1 MVKGIHL
8 VGCAL
13 GVALLLGLTSRASA
27 TPGDTLGFGTRNI
40 NLGGAV
46 TADVEDVGSNY
57 YNPAGIVRGPGLR
70 LSFSYVSMNS
80 LLEINNEDSNVERMS
95 GLTIGIIAPLQI
107 GDFRFGFGLG
117 VHLPDQR
124 LSRTRSTIQTRPR
137 WERYD
142 TRPHKV
148 YLSTNIAFRP
158 IDWLLIGV
166 GITFQSP
173 SDLELLIDGDADL
186 FRVSST
192 RLRHQFGGDLTST
205 RYPQAGVQFI
215 ASEALSLGISW
226 RGSLTL
232 RNRLSATVEG
242 NVVVGTVRAPLDF
255 SLISN
260 SVSTYMPQQ
269 LTLGFA
275 SKPVERLRVSMD
287 LTWMDWSKHPS
298 LIPSEAITL
307 EIDLSMLPVMLD
319 IPEEIGGRS
328 PIPMNMRDTLV
339 PRVGVEFDAF
349 QNDSTL
355 VQTRFGYVYEGS
367 PFPIQRGA
375 TNFVDSD
382 RHTFSLGA
390 GVRLS
395 DLRPTIPGHLQLD
408 AYFQYAYLPTR
419 NHQKDSLVDPV
430 GDYTAGGQQWGVGAS
445 LEVVFE

>member
-1 MVKGIHL
+1 MVTPVRL
-8 VGCAL
+8 ASVAL
-13 GVALLLGLTSRASA
+13 ALSLLLGLSGQAHA
-27 TPGDTLGFGTRNI
+27 TPGDTLGIGTRNI

-46 TADVEDVGSNY
+46 TADVEDVGGNY

-70 LSFSYVSMNS
+70 LSLSYVSMNS
-80 LLEINNEDSNVERMS
+80 ALEINGNDSNVERMS
-95 GLTIGIIAPLQI
+95 GITLGIVAPLQI
-107 GDFRFGFGLG
+107 GSFRFGFGLG

-124 LSRTRSTIQTRPR
+124 LSRTRSTIQSRPR

-148 YLSTNIAFRP
+148 FLSTNIAFRP

-173 SDLELLIDGDADL
+173 SDLQLVIDGDADL

-192 RLRHQFGGDLTST
+192 RLRHQFEGDLTST
-205 RYPQAGVQFI
+205 RYPQVGTQII
-215 ASEALSLGISW
+215 ASENLSFGISW
-226 RGSLTL
+226 RGALNL
-232 RNRLSATVEG
+232 RNRLAATVDG
-242 NVVVGTVRAPLDF
+242 NVVVGSVRAPLDF
-255 SLISN
+255 SLISD

-269 LTLGFA
+269 LTLGVA
-275 SKPVERLRVSMD
+275 AHPVERLRVSMD

-298 LIPSEAITL
+298 LIPTEEITL
-307 EIDLSMLPVMLD
+307 MIDLSQLPVMLD

-339 PRVGVEFDAF
+339 PRVGIEFDAF
-349 QNDSTL
+349 QNDSIL
-355 VQTRFGYVYEGS
+355 VQARLGYVYEGT

-382 RHTFSLGA
+382 RHTISLGA

-395 DLRPTIPGHLQLD
+395 DLRPTLPGYLQLD

-430 GDYTAGGQQWGVGAS
+430 GDYRAGGQQFGFGAS

>member
-8 VGCAL
+8 TGCAL
-13 GVALLLGLTSRASA
+13 VVLLLLGITGRASA

-46 TADVEDVGSNY
+46 TADVEDVGANY

-70 LSFSYVSMNS
+70 LSVSYVSVSS
-80 LLEINNEDSNVERMS
+80 LLEINGNDSDVERMS
-95 GLTIGIIAPLQI
+95 GLTIGIVAPLQI

-148 YLSTNIAFRP
+148 FLSTNIAFRP
-158 IDWLLIGV
+158 IDWLLFGV

-186 FRVSST
+186 FRVTNT

-226 RGSLTL
+226 RGALTL

-269 LTLGFA
+269 LTLGVSA
-275 SKPVERLRVSMD
+275 NPVERLRVSMD
-287 LTWMDWSKHPS
+287 LTWMTGPS
-298 LIPSEAITL
+298 TPA
-307 EIDLSMLPVMLD
+307 
-319 IPEEIGGRS
+319 
-328 PIPMNMRDTLV
+328 
-339 PRVGVEFDAF
+339 
-349 QNDSTL
+349 
-355 VQTRFGYVYEGS
+355 
-367 PFPIQRGA
+367 
-375 TNFVDSD
+375 
-382 RHTFSLGA
+382 
-390 GVRLS
+390 
-395 DLRPTIPGHLQLD
+395 
-408 AYFQYAYLPTR
+408 
-419 NHQKDSLVDPV
+419 
-430 GDYTAGGQQWGVGAS
+430 
-445 LEVVFE
+445 

>member
-1 MVKGIHL
+1 
-8 VGCAL
+8 
-13 GVALLLGLTSRASA
+13 
-27 TPGDTLGFGTRNI
+27 
-40 NLGGAV
+40 
-46 TADVEDVGSNY
+46 
-57 YNPAGIVRGPGLR
+57 VRGPGLR
-70 LSFSYVSMNS
+70 LSVSYVSVSS
-80 LLEINNEDSNVERMS
+80 LLEINGNDSDVERMS
-95 GLTIGIIAPLQI
+95 GLTIGIVAPLQI

-148 YLSTNIAFRP
+148 FLSTNIAFRP

-186 FRVSST
+186 FRVTNT

-226 RGSLTL
+226 RGALTL

-255 SLISN
+255 SLVSN

-269 LTLGFA
+269 LTLGVSA
-275 SKPVERLRVSMD
+275 NPVERLRVSMD

-298 LIPSEAITL
+298 LIPSEQITL

-319 IPEEIGGRS
+319 IPDEIGGRS

-339 PRVGVEFDAF
+339 PRVGVEFDAY
-349 QNDSTL
+349 QSTSTL
-355 VQTRFGYVYEGS
+355 VQTRFGYVYEGT

-390 GVRLS
+390 GVRFS
-395 DLRPTIPGHLQLD
+395 TCVPPSPGTCSWTPTSST
-408 AYFQYAYLPTR
+408 PTCPPATIR
-419 NHQKDSLVDPV
+419 KTAWSTRWVTTPQVANSGAPV
-430 GDYTAGGQQWGVGAS
+430 SAS
-445 LEVVFE
+445 RWCSNEP

>member
-1 MVKGIHL
+1 MVKPFRVLSFL
-8 VGCAL
+8 VAL
-13 GVALLLGLTSRASA
+13 GAVTGLSGRAHA

-70 LSFSYVSMNS
+70 LSLSYVSVNS
-80 LLEINNEDSNVERMS
+80 ALEINGNDSNVERMS
-95 GLTIGIIAPLQI
+95 GVTIGIVAPLQI

-158 IDWLLIGV
+158 IDWLLIGA

-173 SDLELLIDGDADL
+173 SDLQLVIDGDANL
-186 FRVSST
+186 FFVNNT
-192 RLRHQFGGDLTST
+192 RLRHQFQGDLTSA
-205 RYPQAGVQFI
+205 RYPQVGTQII
-215 ASEALSLGISW
+215 ASDSLSFGISW
-226 RGSLTL
+226 RGSLNL
-232 RNRLSATVEG
+232 RNLLSATVDG
-242 NVVVGTVRAPLDF
+242 NVVVGNVSAPLDF
-255 SLISN
+255 SLVSD

-269 LTLGFA
+269 LTLGVA
-275 SKPVERLRVSMD
+275 ARPVERLRVSMD

-298 LIPSEAITL
+298 LIPTEEITL
-307 EIDLSMLPVMLD
+307 TIDLTDLPVMLD

-339 PRVGVEFDAF
+339 PRVGIELDAF
-349 QNDSTL
+349 QNDAVL
-355 VQTRFGYVYEGS
+355 VQARLGYVYEGT
-367 PFPIQRGA
+367 PFPVQRGA

-382 RHTFSLGA
+382 RHTISLGA

-395 DLRPTIPGHLQLD
+395 ELRPTVPGFLQLD

-430 GDYTAGGQQWGVGAS
+430 GDYRAGGQQFGFGMS